1 MQTLQPPIHVGIDV
15 SKAHLDMDTY
25 PDAASQRYTNDEA
38 GRLAACMRLQSLS
51 PALIVVEATG
61 GLESL
66 LVGLLAA
73 KDLAVSVINPRQARD
88 FAKAIGVL
96 AKTDQV
102 DAFLL
107 ARFAQAIKP
116 PVRALKPEET
126 QALDAVLTRRRQL
139 VEMVTAESNR
149 QSSANARVAKQI
161 RQHIAWLEK
170 RLNESNDDLN
180 DMIRHS
186 PLWQH
191 KADIMQSIPGVGR
204 VTATTF
210 LADMPEIGT
219 LSRRE
224 ISALAGVCPYSRDSG
239 SYRGRRSIWGGRAQ
253 VRAALYVYGGG
264 GCQPP
269 QSGDQG
275 VLREAHAR
283 RQGEESRTRRLHEKA
298 ADHHQH
304 DAEKRFS
311 MEPENRRI
319 RGVNQDSCC
328 PLFSH
333 LFYF

>member
-1 MQTLQPPIHVGIDV
+1 MQTQPTTHFAGIDV
-15 SKAHLDMDTY
+15 SKADLDLDIY
-25 PDAASQRYTNDEA
+25 PQPTPQRFTNDES
-38 GRLAACMRLQSLS
+38 GRLALCARLQVIA

-61 GLESL
+61 GLEL
-66 LVGLLAA
+66 PLVGLLAA
-73 KDLAVSVINPRQARD
+73 RGLAVAVINPRQARD

-126 QALDAVLTRRRQL
+126 QALEAVLTRRRQL
-139 VEMVTAESNR
+139 VEMLTAESNR

-170 RLNESNDDLN
+170 RLGESNDDLDN
-180 DMIRHS
+180 MIRNS

-191 KADIMQSIPGVGR
+191 KAEIMQSIPGVGR

-224 ISALAGVCPYSRDSG
+224 ISALAGVCPYSQDSG
-239 SYRGRRSIWGGRAQ
+239 SFRGRRSIWGGRAR
-253 VRAALYVYGGG
+253 VRAALYMAAV
-264 GCQPP
+264 
-269 QSGDQG
+269 
-275 VLREAHAR
+275 VA
-283 RQGEESRTRRLHEKA
+283 SRHNPVIKAFYEKLTRAGKA
-298 ADHHQH
+298 KKVALV
-304 DAEKRFS
+304 ACMRKLLVIINT
-311 MEPENRRI
+311 MLKN
-319 RGVNQDSCC
+319 DSAWN
-328 PLFSH
+328 PKIAVSEG
-333 LFYF
+333 

>member
-1 MQTLQPPIHVGIDV
+1 MQTQPTTHFAGIDV
-15 SKAHLDMDTY
+15 SKAHLDLDIY
-25 PDAASQRYTNDEA
+25 PQPTPQRFTNDESA
-38 GRLAACMRLQSLS
+38 RLALCARLQVIA

-61 GLESL
+61 GLEL
-66 LVGLLAA
+66 PLVGLLAA
-73 KDLAVSVINPRQARD
+73 RSLAVAVINPRQARD

-139 VEMVTAESNR
+139 VEMLTAESNR

-170 RLNESNDDLN
+170 RLGESNDDLDN
-180 DMIRHS
+180 MIRNS

-191 KADIMQSIPGVGR
+191 KAEIMQSIPGVGR

-239 SYRGRRSIWGGRAQ
+239 SFRGRRSIWGGRAR
-253 VRAALYVYGGG
+253 VRAALYMAAV
-264 GCQPP
+264 
-269 QSGDQG
+269 
-275 VLREAHAR
+275 VA
-283 RQGEESRTRRLHEKA
+283 SRHNPVIKAFYEKLTRAGKA
-298 ADHHQH
+298 KKVALV
-304 DAEKRFS
+304 ACMRKLLVIINT
-311 MEPENRRI
+311 MLKN
-319 RGVNQDSCC
+319 DSAWN
-328 PLFSH
+328 PKIAVSEG
-333 LFYF
+333 

>member
-1 MQTLQPPIHVGIDV
+1 MQTLQAAIHVGIDV
-15 SKAHLDMDTY
+15 SKAHLDIDVY
-25 PDAASQRYTNDEA
+25 PDSSAKRFINDEA
-38 GRLAACMRLQSLS
+38 GRLEACSHLQILR

-61 GLESL
+61 GLESP

-73 KDLAVSVINPRQARD
+73 KGLAVAVINPRQARD

-102 DAFLL
+102 DAFML

-161 RQHIAWLEK
+161 RQHIVWLEK
-170 RLNESNDDLN
+170 RLDESNDDLDN
-180 DMIRHS
+180 MIRNS

-191 KADIMQSIPGVGR
+191 KAEIMQSIPGVGR

-210 LADMPEIGT
+210 LADIPEIGT

-224 ISALAGVCPYSRDSG
+224 ISALVGVCPYSRDSG
-239 SYRGRRSIWGGRAQ
+239 SFRGRRSIWGGRAR
-253 VRAALYVYGGG
+253 VRAALYMAAIVASRHNPVIKAFYEKLTRAGKAKKVALVA
-264 GCQPP
+264 CMRKLLVIINTMLKNDTAWNPKIAE
-269 QSGDQG
+269 SGD
-275 VLREAHAR
+275 
-283 RQGEESRTRRLHEKA
+283 
-298 ADHHQH
+298 
-304 DAEKRFS
+304 
-311 MEPENRRI
+311 
-319 RGVNQDSCC
+319 
-328 PLFSH
+328 
-333 LFYF
+333 

>member
-1 MQTLQPPIHVGIDV
+1 MQTLQPPIHVGVDV

-25 PDAASQRYTNDEA
+25 PQAAPQRFTNDES
-38 GRLAACMRLQSLS
+38 GRLVLCTQLQALA
-51 PALIVVEATG
+51 PTLIVVEATG
-61 GLESL
+61 GLESP

-73 KDLAVSVINPRQARD
+73 QGLSVAVINPRQARD

-161 RQHIAWLEK
+161 HQHIVWLEK
-170 RLNESNDDLN
+170 RLDESNDDLDN
-180 DMIRHS
+180 MIRNS

-191 KADIMQSIPGVGR
+191 KAEIMQSIPGVGR
-204 VTATTF
+204 VTATMF
-210 LADMPEIGT
+210 LADVPEIGT

-224 ISALAGVCPYSRDSG
+224 ISALVGVCPYSRDSG
-239 SYRGRRSIWGGRAQ
+239 SFRGRRSIWGGRAR
-253 VRAALYVYGGG
+253 VRAALYMAAIVASRHNPVIKAFYEKLTRAGKAKKVALVA
-264 GCQPP
+264 CMRKLLVIINTMLKNDSAWNPKIAA
-269 QSGDQG
+269 S
-275 VLREAHAR
+275 EA
-283 RQGEESRTRRLHEKA
+283 
-298 ADHHQH
+298 
-304 DAEKRFS
+304 
-311 MEPENRRI
+311 
-319 RGVNQDSCC
+319 
-328 PLFSH
+328 
-333 LFYF
+333 